1 MTYTVTYA
9 DANFSSSSLA
19 LGNIT
24 LDPTGTAS
32 GTVAVSGSGLTYT
45 VTVSNITGDG
55 SLGISIAA
63 GTATDKAGNA
73 APAATSATFIV
84 DNTAP
89 TISIGAPSASYVA
102 GGPVTYTVTYADAN
116 FSSSSLALSNITLDP
131 TGTANGTLAVSGSG
145 LTYTVTVSNIT
156 GDGSLGISIAAGT
169 ATDKAGNAAPAATSA
184 TFIVDNTAPTIS
196 IGAPSASYAAGGPV
210 TYTVTY
216 ADANFSSSSLALS
229 NITLDPTGTANGTLA
244 VTGSGLTY
252 TVTVSNITGNGSL
265 GISIAAGTATD
276 KAGNT
281 APAATSATFI
291 ADNIGPTVA
300 SPAIATP
307 DTVTGTSTILSV
319 LGADIATG
327 EGTLTYSW
335 STTSAPNGAAIPTFS
350 DNGDNAAKNTTA
362 TFYAAG
368 NYSFQ
373 VKITAAGGLSATSS
387 VDIVTVNQTLMSI
400 SNTGLPLALDQFGN
414 PLANQPISDGNTITD
429 SLAFDSNVTVLPAA
443 GSQLTIS
450 GGISGQ
456 GGLTVNAP
464 GTLVLSG
471 ANGYTGGTTVSTGTL
486 VLGNS
491 SAIAAGTG
499 LTVGAGGVFVFD
511 PSSAVTPALA
521 AAVTTP
527 RLASSAST
535 IAASSVASVSISS
548 VTRAT
553 AAAPVCS
560 TQSRRAWHRR
570 RQPTS
575 ISPAIARP
583 GASAAAERLACGL
596 AGSTKGGCRRVER
609 ARRRSVCPFA
619 HYQAD
624 RGGSGLAGADGQ

>member
-1 MTYTVTYA
+1 M
-9 DANFSSSSLA
+9 
-19 LGNIT
+19 
-24 LDPTGTAS
+24 
-32 GTVAVSGSGLTYT
+32 
-45 VTVSNITGDG
+45 
-55 SLGISIAA
+55 
-63 GTATDKAGNA
+63 
-73 APAATSATFIV
+73 
-84 DNTAP
+84 
-89 TISIGAPSASYVA
+89 
-102 GGPVTYTVTYADAN
+102 
-116 FSSSSLALSNITLDP
+116 
-131 TGTANGTLAVSGSG
+131 
-145 LTYTVTVSNIT
+145 
-156 GDGSLGISIAAGT
+156 
-169 ATDKAGNAAPAATSA
+169 
-184 TFIVDNTAPTIS
+184 
-196 IGAPSASYAAGGPV
+196 
-210 TYTVTY
+210 
-216 ADANFSSSSLALS
+216 
-229 NITLDPTGTANGTLA
+229 
-244 VTGSGLTY
+244 
-252 TVTVSNITGNGSL
+252 
-265 GISIAAGTATD
+265 
-276 KAGNT
+276 
-281 APAATSATFI
+281 
-291 ADNIGPTVA
+291 DNIGPTVA

-335 STTSAPNGAAIPTFS
+335 STTSVPNGAAIPTFS

-387 VDIVTVNQTLMSI
+387 VDIVTVNQTLTSI

-429 SLAFDSNVTVLPAA
+429 SLVFDSNVTVLPAA

-535 IAASSVASVSISS
+535 IAASSVASDSISS
-548 VTRAT
+548 ATKAT
-553 AAAPVCS
+553 AAAAVS
-560 TQSRRAWHRR
+560 GNAVSSSLA
-570 RQPTS
+570 S
-575 ISPAIARP
+575 
-583 GASAAAERLACGL
+583 SAATVVDIAGNRPTGELAVADCLACGR
-596 AGSTKGGCRRVER
+596 AGSTKGGCRRVEC